1 MLRSRLSS
9 DPASVDCLFT
19 VMTSQGRDIEGS
31 FPLKMK
37 QLLAAVRDALLGIGP
52 YSQGPLCTAVQK
64 TLMQLIELHAAAWA
78 LPASAV
84 RYYYS
89 NGPHHAKNNT
99 NISNNTPVTSPTT

>member
-1 MLRSRLSS
+1 MDVLF
-9 DPASVDCLFT
+9 SVL
-19 VMTSQGRDIEGS
+19 TSEGREMEQT

-52 YSQGPLCTAVQK
+52 YNSNSRNGQQQQPLPVVVQR
-64 TLMQLIELHAAAWA
+64 TLMQLIELHAANWA

-89 NGPHHAKNNT
+89 KPN
-99 NISNNTPVTSPTT
+99 